1 MSTAFY
7 SIALSNTLAPKEAH
21 YFQFRWVNFVSM
33 SMHNPTERRLGREHA
48 LGDEVIVS
56 MFISSY
62 AQSSHGADFLVI
74 FMCVKSAVGNAS

>member
-1 MSTAFY
+1 
-7 SIALSNTLAPKEAH
+7 
-21 YFQFRWVNFVSM
+21 M
-33 SMHNPTERRLGREHA
+33 SMLNPTERRLGREHA

-62 AQSSHGADFLVI
+62 AQSSHGADFRVI